1 MKKIRYYT
9 VETENQV
16 VLNTCNNKV
25 LAIVKCIFNKDAK
38 YVFGFEYEVD
48 AFEDA
53 DLMGCVFSKK

>member
-1 MKKIRYYT
+1 M
-9 VETENQV
+9 
-16 VLNTCNNKV
+16 LNTCNNKV

-48 AFEDA
+48 VFEDA